1 MKKTIIILIVAAA
14 AVGLGIYFF
23 VRYQRTQELLHPKF
37 YSGNGRLEATEVYI
51 SPRLAGRIDKLY
63 VKEGDLVKKGDKLVQ
78 METDTLE
85 AQKAAIQAKIKVEE
99 GQLSMAKAEI
109 QRCQSLLDGAQKEYN
124 RNKTLREGNA
134 VSQKVFDETET
145 AYRKALAD
153 LEYAKANA
161 VAAEAEIEQQKAELK
176 RVEVDIKD
184 SLLIASYEGRIQ
196 YLLAHEG
203 EVISAG
209 GRVLNLVNLTDAYMT
224 FFLPTNVAGLIQMGA
239 DVRLVFDAAPEYPL
253 KAVVTYIDP
262 VAQFTPK
269 SVETKVEREK
279 LMFRIKANLNAEML
293 RKYISNVKT
302 GIPGVAWV
310 KVDPDAKW
318 EDSPVKN
325 ADR

>member
-1 MKKTIIILIVAAA
+1 MKKAIIILIVAAA
-14 AVGLGIYFF
+14 AIGLGIYFF
-23 VRYQRTQELLHPKF
+23 LRYKADQELQHPKF

-63 VKEGDLVKKGDKLVQ
+63 VKEGDLVQKGDKLVQ

-85 AQKAAIQAKIKVEE
+85 AQKAAILAQIKVEE
-99 GQLSMAKAEI
+99 GQLGMAKAEI
-109 QRCQSLLDGAQKEYN
+109 QRCQSLLDGAKKEYD

-134 VSQKVFDETET
+134 VSQKIFDETET

-161 VAAEAEIEQQKAELK
+161 VAAEAAIEQQKAELK

-184 SLLIASYEGRIQ
+184 SLLVASYEGRIQ

-293 RKYISNVKT
+293 RKYISDVKT

-318 EDSPVKN
+318 ADSPLKISGQ
-325 ADR
+325 